1 MAGLPASLGGAH
13 RVPTARAP
21 PRMKENDSLLAQL
34 RRRLAAASRGEHTS
48 VVGNVSI
55 AAWKEGHLELMRDTT
70 AALGDGLL
78 I

>member
-1 MAGLPASLGGAH
+1 
-13 RVPTARAP
+13 
-21 PRMKENDSLLAQL
+21 MKENDSLLAQL